1 MMKKRLL
8 AAGVMSALLVALT
21 ACGAVDPQDAVS
33 KELEIDVSGGSE
45 VSDYDTHSGNGDGVS
60 CVVFSFADDQ
70 VAQEIEG
77 DSAWSALPM
86 DQTAQAL
93 AYGVSDE
100 TSSVGPYLTDDA
112 GEPLL
117 PEVQN
122 GYYRLIDR
130 HSDAGDGQNL
140 LERFSLNLTLALY
153 DTDSNTLYFCKL
165 DT

>member
-1 MMKKRLL
+1 
-8 AAGVMSALLVALT
+8 
-21 ACGAVDPQDAVS
+21 
-33 KELEIDVSGGSE
+33 
-45 VSDYDTHSGNGDGVS
+45 
-60 CVVFSFADDQ
+60 
-70 VAQEIEG
+70 
-77 DSAWSALPM
+77 M
-86 DQTAQAL
+86 DETAQAL

-100 TSSVGPYLTDDA
+100 TSSVGPYLTDDE

-153 DTDSNTLYFCKL
+153 DTDSNTLYFCRL

>member
-8 AAGVMSALLVALT
+8 AAGVISALALVLT
-21 ACGAVDPQDAVS
+21 ACGAADPQDEIS
-33 KELEIDVSGGSE
+33 KELGIDVSGGSE
-45 VSDYDTHSGNGDGVS
+45 ISDYDTHSGNGDGVS
-60 CVVFSFADDQ
+60 CMVFSFSDDQ
-70 VAQEIEG
+70 MAQEIKS

-86 DQTAQAL
+86 DETAQAL

-100 TSSVGPYLTDDA
+100 TSSVGPYLTDDE

-153 DTDSNTLYFCKL
+153 DTDSNTLYFCRL

>member
-8 AAGVMSALLVALT
+8 GVGALLLLAAGLT
-21 ACGAVDPQDAVS
+21 ACGAADPQDEIVQA
-33 KELEIDVSGGSE
+33 LGIDVSAGQE

-60 CVVFSFADDQ
+60 CVLFSFPDDQ
-70 VAQEIEG
+70 VAQAIEG
-77 DSAWSALPM
+77 DSGWSVLPL
-86 DQTAQAL
+86 DETGQAL

-100 TSSVGPYLTDDA
+100 TSSVGPYLTDDG

-117 PEVQN
+117 PEIQN

-153 DTDSNTLYFCKL
+153 DTDSDTLYVCRL